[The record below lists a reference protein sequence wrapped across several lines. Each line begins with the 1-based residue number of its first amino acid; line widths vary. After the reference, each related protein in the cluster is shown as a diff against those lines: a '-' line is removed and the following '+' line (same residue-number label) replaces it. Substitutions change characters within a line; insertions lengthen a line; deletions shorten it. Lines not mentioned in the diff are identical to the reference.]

1 VKGSVIVAFSSP
13 SNCKLSDLGL
23 VTSGSGNQ
31 TSSSTSQTKL
41 RADCANSGSATD
53 VKMWASFVPNG
64 RDMTFSPTPTSNA
77 FVLTAN
83 TYITATMSYSNP
95 GTYYQSRVMDTNTS
109 WLGSKWQDDR
119 TSGNDS
125 TSNFTRTSTTFR
137 WLHTLGSPASTDFWN
152 ISQVV
157 PSGTAFERF
166 FCDDSG
172 SQTIL
177 TESITVYDS
186 GGGGL

>member
-1 VKGSVIVAFSSP
+1 MAFSSA

-23 VTSGSGNQ
+23 IVTGYG
-31 TSSSTSQTKL
+31 SQTGGSTTATSL
-41 RADCANSGSATD
+41 RANCANSGSATN
-53 VKMWASFVPNG
+53 VKMWASFAPNS

-77 FVLTAN
+77 FTFSSN
-83 TYITATMSYSNP
+83 TYITATMAYSSP

-109 WLGSKWQDDR
+109 WLGSKWSETR
-119 TSGNDS
+119 TSGNDT
-125 TSNFTRTSTTFR
+125 TSNFTRTSTTYR
-137 WLHTLGSPASTDFWN
+137 WLHTLVSPAGTDFWT

-166 FCDDSG
+166 FCSASG

-177 TESITVYDS
+177 SENITVYDTS
-186 GGGGL
+186 GGGGGF